1 MKFSIIASAVA
12 LATSAV
18 AAPAMEAREA
28 EPLLHLLKPP
38 YSGYDAY
45 GDCMGKGLGDYVAW
59 GSKLFH
65 TYGTACGDDLS
76 MSMFLKT
83 YR

>member
-1 MKFSIIASAVA
+1 MKLSIFATTLGFATAA
-12 LATSAV
+12 L

-28 EPLLHLLKPP
+28 DPLFHLLKPP
-38 YSGYDAY
+38 YTGYDAY
-45 GDCMGKGLGDYVAW
+45 GDCMGKGLGDFVAW

-76 MSMFLKT
+76 MFSIA
-83 YR
+83 